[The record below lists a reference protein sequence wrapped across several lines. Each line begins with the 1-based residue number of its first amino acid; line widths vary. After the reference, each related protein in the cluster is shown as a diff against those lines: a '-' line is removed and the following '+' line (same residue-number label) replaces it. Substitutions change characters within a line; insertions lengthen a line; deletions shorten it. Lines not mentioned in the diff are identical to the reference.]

1 MFTKNKY
8 TIYFYL
14 ILFFI
19 VFLLLITANYSLSI
33 SYKEAL
39 NLYYNSSILSII
51 TNSFTYIFG
60 HNDLALRAPFII
72 FYTLSVIL
80 MFLITKDYFKYEK
93 DRFISVLIFMSLP
106 GVLSASLLVNTA
118 IIVTFFTLLY
128 IYFYQKHKKHL
139 YYLLPFLLLVDNS
152 FAILFLALF
161 LFSLKTKDRKLLY
174 ISSILFVVSLLI
186 YGIST
191 DGKPRGF
198 LIDTVGIYAAIFS
211 PILFL
216 YFLYV
221 IYRLIV
227 IKQTDLT
234 TYISATALILSILV
248 SFRQKIYIED
258 FAPYVVIAIPSMVKM
273 FLHSYRVRLKE
284 FRTNYNI
291 AAILIVVMLGINVVF
306 TFVNKPLYLMIQNP
320 QKHFVYQYHIAK
332 ELSNELKNRDINNII
347 LDDKDLLLRLKF
359 YEIEEG
365 NDYYLSTK
373 EFYNYDDKISIYY
386 YEKELFTIYI
396 KKLIWKKHF

>member
-1 MFTKNKY
+1 M
-8 TIYFYL
+8 
-14 ILFFI
+14 
-19 VFLLLITANYSLSI
+19 LLLLTANYSLSI

-51 TNSFTYIFG
+51 TNISTHIFG
-60 HNDLALRAPFII
+60 HNDLALRTPFIL
-72 FYTLSVIL
+72 FYLLSSIL

-93 DRFISVLIFMSLP
+93 DRFLSVLIFMSLP

-118 IIVTFFTLLY
+118 IVVTFLTLLY
-128 IYFYQKHKKHL
+128 IYFYQEHKRHL

-152 FAILFLALF
+152 FSILFLALF

-174 ISSILFVVSLLI
+174 ISSILFVISLII
-186 YGIST
+186 YGVPT

-198 LIDTVGIYAAIFS
+198 LIDTVGTYAAIFS

-221 IYRLIV
+221 IYRLI
-227 IKQTDLT
+227 ISRQIDLT
-234 TYISATALILSILV
+234 TYISSTALILSILV
-248 SFRQKIYIED
+248 SFRQRIYIED

-284 FRTNYNI
+284 FRRNYSI
-291 AAILIVVMLGINVVF
+291 MAFTIVIMLGINVVF
-306 TFVNKPLYLMIQNP
+306 TFINKPIYLLIENP
-320 QKHFVYQYHIAK
+320 QKHFVYQYHFAK
-332 ELSNELKNRDINNII
+332 ELSNELKSKGINRIF
-347 LDDKDLLLRLKF
+347 LEDKDLLLRLKF

-365 NDYYLSTK
+365 TDYYLSTK

-386 YEKELFTIYI
+386 YQKELFAIYI
-396 KKLIWKKHF
+396 KKLI

>member
-1 MFTKNKY
+1 MFIKSKY

-14 ILFFI
+14 ILLLVVSLLFF
-19 VFLLLITANYSLSI
+19 TANYSLSI

-51 TNSFTYIFG
+51 TNISTYFFG
-60 HNDLALRAPFII
+60 DNDLALRAPFVIL
-72 FYTLSVIL
+72 YCLSVIL
-80 MFLITKDYFKYEK
+80 MFFITKDYFKYEK
-93 DRFISVLIFMSLP
+93 DRFISILIFMSLP

-128 IYFYQKHKKHL
+128 IYFYQKYAKHL
-139 YYLLPFLLLVDNS
+139 YYLLPFLLIIDNS
-152 FAILFLALF
+152 FTILFLALF
-161 LFSLKTKDRKLLY
+161 LFSLKTKDKKLLY
-174 ISSILFVVSLLI
+174 ISSALFVVSLFI
-186 YGIST
+186 YGIAT

-258 FAPYVVIAIPSMVKM
+258 FAPYVVIAIPSMVRM

-306 TFVNKPLYLMIQNP
+306 TFVNKPLYLIIQNP

-396 KKLIWKKHF
+396 KKLI

>member
-1 MFTKNKY
+1 
-8 TIYFYL
+8 
-14 ILFFI
+14 
-19 VFLLLITANYSLSI
+19 
-33 SYKEAL
+33 
-39 NLYYNSSILSII
+39 
-51 TNSFTYIFG
+51 
-60 HNDLALRAPFII
+60 
-72 FYTLSVIL
+72 
-80 MFLITKDYFKYEK
+80 
-93 DRFISVLIFMSLP
+93 MSLP

-306 TFVNKPLYLMIQNP
+306 TFLNKPLYLIIQNP

-332 ELSNELKNRDINNII
+332 ELSNELKTREINNIV

-396 KKLIWKKHF
+396 KKLI

>member
-1 MFTKNKY
+1 MF
-8 TIYFYL
+8 
-14 ILFFI
+14 
-19 VFLLLITANYSLSI
+19 V
-33 SYKEAL
+33 
-39 NLYYNSSILSII
+39 
-51 TNSFTYIFG
+51 
-60 HNDLALRAPFII
+60 
-72 FYTLSVIL
+72 
-80 MFLITKDYFKYEK
+80 ITKDYFKYEK

-306 TFVNKPLYLMIQNP
+306 TFVNKPLYLIIQNP

-359 YEIEEG
+359 YEIEDG

-386 YEKELFTIYI
+386 YEKKLFTIYI